1 VRKSKL
7 SKPDIWMRRLPLDTV
22 IPLASEWRKILLF
35 HPDPIYDVIKRQ
47 YCICRGEGTNAMI
60 GCDGCHEWYHYAC
73 IGLKGK
79 RLESAKADHL
89 WRCGF
94 CQGTADD
101 EGEVAWRGA
110 VSSAQSKAKKLK
122 LVRSINNTPL
132 SMGVELDAASS
143 EPQRVPPLD
152 EIEEEIRVGGEKLRA
167 DERVKRGKASRAIK
181 RGGHHQVDMI
191 GLGGVVP
198 RTVTGRLVDELEQAE
213 MLSEGEGD
221 DDGGSDGSDDE

>member
-1 VRKSKL
+1 MARCS
-7 SKPDIWMRRLPLDTV
+7 
-22 IPLASEWRKILLF
+22 
-35 HPDPIYDVIKRQ
+35 
-47 YCICRGEGTNAMI
+47 
-60 GCDGCHEWYHYAC
+60 
-73 IGLKGK
+73 
-79 RLESAKADHL
+79 LECSI
-89 WRCGF
+89 
-94 CQGTADD
+94 Q
-101 EGEVAWRGA
+101 
-110 VSSAQSKAKKLK
+110 AKKLK
-122 LVRSINNTPL
+122 LVRSINDTPR
-132 SMGVELDAASS
+132 SMGVELDAPSS
-143 EPQRVPPLD
+143 EPQKVPSLD